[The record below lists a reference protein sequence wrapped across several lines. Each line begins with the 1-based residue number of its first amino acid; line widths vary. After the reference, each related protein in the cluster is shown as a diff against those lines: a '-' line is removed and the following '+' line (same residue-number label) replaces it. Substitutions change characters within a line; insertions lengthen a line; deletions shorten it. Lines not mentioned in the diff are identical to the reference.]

1 MWEGEK
7 VKKKISCML
16 AVLLVLS
23 LSACGGREKSAAY
36 TMETE
41 LESGVKMTDTLTLNA
56 KGDTVQQITEVV
68 KLDMTGLNTVEQ
80 EEVAERSDTIAEQYR
95 AVEGVE
101 CTTEN
106 ADGVYSMTI
115 VIPVSEDTVSKLAE
129 QNLLTITGGTGEIS
143 MKSTEESLLENNYTL
158 VEE

>member
-1 MWEGEK
+1 M
-7 VKKKISCML
+7 KKKISCML
-16 AVLLVLS
+16 AVLMLLS
-23 LSACGGREKSAAY
+23 LAGCGGREKTAAY
-36 TMETE
+36 TAETE
-41 LESGVKMTDTLTLNA
+41 LESGVKMTDTLTLDA

-68 KLDMTGLNTVEQ
+68 ELDMTGLNTVEQ
-80 EEVAERSDTIAEQYR
+80 EEVASRSDAIAEQYR
-95 AVEGVE
+95 SVEGVE

-106 ADGVYSMTI
+106 ADGIYNMTI

-143 MKSTEESLLENNYTL
+143 LKSTEESLLENNYTL

>member
-1 MWEGEK
+1 
-7 VKKKISCML
+7 ML
-16 AVLLVLS
+16 AVLMLLS
-23 LSACGGREKSAAY
+23 LAGCGGREKTAAY
-36 TMETE
+36 TAETE
-41 LESGVKMTDTLTLNA
+41 LESGVKMTDTLTLDA

-68 KLDMTGLNTVEQ
+68 ELDMTGLNTVEQ
-80 EEVAERSDTIAEQYR
+80 EEVASRSDAIAEQYR
-95 AVEGVE
+95 SVEGVE

-106 ADGVYSMTI
+106 ADGIYNMTI

-143 MKSTEESLLENNYTL
+143 LKSTEESLLENNYTL